1 MHINPASFSVC
12 DARDKLGNV
21 FCPVCRMQRADAVED
36 WRAGKRGSVQR
47 DEALRAAS
55 SGADRSNPRLESVEQ
70 RAVSTGAWARHSGPV
85 QRVHGASAR
94 APTQGAAG
102 SYADETRPYK
112 AGHGQ
117 QRGNSTGAAADWGVD
132 ARLAALLPVPPR
144 GNVAISAAA
153 PSVATNAIHRPKT
166 QHYMEREEQRGVSD
180 AERQRT
186 EKYHIGP
193 PIRRG
198 LGNLSFI
205 GNRVQIVLGMV
216 QKAEPRKLITCF
228 RSPCE
233 RVWAWKPDSCGEA
246 SVPPVLSS
254 CDAGPAA
261 ATSVDGLCV
270 AMQEGARLDSATAGA
285 DPEPSWSASPSERLL
300 LSTWNSGMNVLSVN
314 GEARSFGFGVGYE
327 DAYLRQP
334 AVGGPFDPE
343 EHFNFDVACFN
354 ISLPA
359 AAGPFSGAD
368 QPQPVGSC
376 FIEARSCKVHI
387 PSQPRDRDLRG
398 R

>member
-85 QRVHGASAR
+85 QKAHGASAR

-102 SYADETRPYK
+102 SYADEARPYK

-153 PSVATNAIHRPKT
+153 PSSPPMLSTIPRLSITWSARSSEASAMRSVSERKVSHWPTNPMRARKIVIHWQQGANCPRHGAAGRAKKAYHLLQVT
-166 QHYMEREEQRGVSD
+166 MRAGLGLEAAGFW
-180 AERQRT
+180 RQR
-186 EKYHIGP
+186 
-193 PIRRG
+193 
-198 LGNLSFI
+198 SS
-205 GNRVQIVLGMV
+205 
-216 QKAEPRKLITCF
+216 A
-228 RSPCE
+228 
-233 RVWAWKPDSCGEA
+233 A
-246 SVPPVLSS
+246 SAV
-254 CDAGPAA
+254 
-261 ATSVDGLCV
+261 SV
-270 AMQEGARLDSATAGA
+270 
-285 DPEPSWSASPSERLL
+285 
-300 LSTWNSGMNVLSVN
+300 
-314 GEARSFGFGVGYE
+314 
-327 DAYLRQP
+327 
-334 AVGGPFDPE
+334 
-343 EHFNFDVACFN
+343 
-354 ISLPA
+354 
-359 AAGPFSGAD
+359 
-368 QPQPVGSC
+368 
-376 FIEARSCKVHI
+376 
-387 PSQPRDRDLRG
+387 
-398 R
+398 